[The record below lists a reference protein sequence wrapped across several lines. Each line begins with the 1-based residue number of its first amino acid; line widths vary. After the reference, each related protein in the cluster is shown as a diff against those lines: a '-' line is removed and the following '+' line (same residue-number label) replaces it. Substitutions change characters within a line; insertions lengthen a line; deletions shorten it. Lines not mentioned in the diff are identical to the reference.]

1 MNIVPR
7 NCKKS
12 DLLISLRYTYLTSGI
27 FTVQP
32 HCLHPSPRSPLCTSP
47 FSLSLFLSP
56 FLLFITHLPL
66 SSGCLIF
73 FWLLKASLYL
83 SRHSRFDSDHSVP
96 KRLAVLVMPSQLSA
110 DAGFHSIHAHFRG
123 SDSLGDLVAVRDG
136 NWRLL
141 DVFAE
146 VHLLLQFTIA
156 LLRD

>member
-47 FSLSLFLSP
+47 FSLSL
-56 FLLFITHLPL
+56 PL
-66 SSGCLIF
+66 SFVHYTSSIIKWLFDF

-83 SRHSRFDSDHSVP
+83 SRHSRFDSDYSVP
-96 KRLAVLVMPSQLSA
+96 KRLAVLVMPSQVSA

-136 NWRLL
+136 DCLLL
-141 DVFAE
+141 DIFAE
-146 VHLLLQFTIA
+146 VHLLLQFRIA